1 MKAVT
6 RKARATER
14 GNLIRTGGGP
24 HAPPISPQQGA
35 IISMVEEV
43 GIISC
48 EFLGDHCKLSHFNP
62 YSLLIHNFYSSGCTC
77 GDNGNKKLI

>member
-24 HAPPISPQQGA
+24 NAPPLSLQNGA
-35 IISMVEEV
+35 IISLVEEV
-43 GIISC
+43 DLIISS
-48 EFLGDHCKLSHFNP
+48 EFLGDHSIGKF
-62 YSLLIHNFYSSGCTC
+62 
-77 GDNGNKKLI
+77 